1 MDKRSAL
8 VLSVEASTDPASLEK
23 VHALLQR
30 FWSSGPDVDDVWRM
44 MFETAVAEI
53 AANIVEHSRR
63 ERGARVLWLSLRAF
77 GDRVEA
83 WLQDDG
89 LGVDVSLDAPFPL
102 ELAQRGRGV
111 ALVRSMVDEFSYVRS
126 EDMNR
131 WLIVKRLPGR
141 A

>member
-1 MDKRSAL
+1 M
-8 VLSVEASTDPASLEK
+8 SVEASTDPASLEK

-30 FWSSGPDVDDVWRM
+30 FWSKGPDVDDVWRM

-53 AANIVEHSRR
+53 AANILEHSRR
-63 ERGARVLWLSLRAF
+63 DRGARMLRLRLSAF

-102 ELAQRGRGV
+102 ESAQRGRGV
-111 ALVRSMVDEFSYVRS
+111 ALVRSMVDEFSYARS

-131 WLIVKRLPGR
+131 WLIVKRLPGH

>member
-1 MDKRSAL
+1 MDKRS
-8 VLSVEASTDPASLEK
+8 VLAMTVEASTDPDSLEK

-30 FWSSGPDVDDVWRM
+30 FWSSGPDVDDMWRM
-44 MFETAVAEI
+44 MFEPAVAEI

-63 ERGARVLWLSLRAF
+63 ERGARVLRLSLRAF

-89 LGVDVSLDAPFPL
+89 LGVDVSLDAPLPL
-102 ELAQRGRGV
+102 ESAQRGRGV
-111 ALVRSMVDEFSYVRS
+111 ALVRSMVDEFSYARS

-131 WLIVKRLPGR
+131 WRIVKRLPGR

>member
-1 MDKRSAL
+1 MDNRSAL
-8 VLSVEASTDPASLEK
+8 VMSVEASTDPASLEK

-30 FWSSGPDVDDVWRM
+30 FWSRGPNVDEEWRM

-53 AANIVEHSRR
+53 AANILEHSRR
-63 ERGARVLWLSLRAF
+63 DRGARMLRVRLTAF

-89 LGVDVSLDAPFPL
+89 LGVDVSLDAPLPR
-102 ELAQRGRGV
+102 ESAQRGRGV
-111 ALVRSMVDEFSYVRS
+111 ALVRSMVDEFSYARS
-126 EDMNR
+126 DDMNR
-131 WLIVKRLPGR
+131 WLIVKRLPGH

>member
-8 VLSVEASTDPASLEK
+8 AMSVEASTDPASLEK

-30 FWSSGPDVDDVWRM
+30 FWSRGPDVDEVWRM

-53 AANIVEHSRR
+53 AANILEHSRR
-63 ERGARVLWLSLRAF
+63 DRGARMLRLSLTAF

-89 LGVDVSLDAPFPL
+89 LGVDVSLDTPLPL
-102 ELAQRGRGV
+102 ESAQRGRGL
-111 ALVRSMVDEFSYVRS
+111 ALVKSMVDEFSYARS
-126 EDMNR
+126 DDMNR
-131 WLIVKRLPGR
+131 WLIVKRLPGH